1 MLATL
6 SAERLHALL
15 GERPLPVLTRHGVA
29 DLPALRRQLA
39 QARKRGYALD
49 DEETAEGMQCFGAA
63 VFGARGPEA
72 VAAVAVSVIKAGLA
86 DARRQELVAAIAA
99 LARQVSAALG
109 ALPHAA

>member
-1 MLATL
+1 
-6 SAERLHALL
+6 
-15 GERPLPVLTRHGVA
+15 
-29 DLPALRRQLA
+29 
-39 QARKRGYALD
+39 
-49 DEETAEGMQCFGAA
+49 